1 MVICDI
7 RGCSLG
13 AFYDA
18 MSEMGKMIDINK
30 PNYFDSMD
38 RWEQVIY
45 ELSRTLMDR

>member
-1 MVICDI
+1 MVPMRGSAVT

-18 MSEMGKMIDINK
+18 MSEMGKRIDIDK

-38 RWEQVIY
+38 RWEQVDY
-45 ELSRTLMDR
+45 QH